1 MEETAM
7 GGTTTGTSGT
17 ETPRPKGRPGRK
29 PKGSVPVIVPETP
42 DKPDPDHVLTWRQR
56 KVLQVIRESVQRR
69 GYPPSM
75 REIGEAVGLT
85 STSSVS
91 YQLSTLQKKG
101 YLHRDVGRP
110 RTVEVRLPG
119 HPAVRPEPSR
129 EREEVVP
136 TDIPGIDIPSQ
147 EAAYVPL
154 IGRIAAG
161 GPILAEQYVEDVF
174 PLPRQLVGE
183 GTLFL
188 LRVVG
193 DSMINAAIADGDWVV
208 VREQRV
214 AENGEIVAAML
225 DGEATVKTFKQ
236 GDGHVWLIPHNPA
249 YTPILGDEATILGRV
264 VSVLRRV

>member
-1 MEETAM
+1 M
-7 GGTTTGTSGT
+7 GGTTTGASGT

-29 PKGSVPVIVPETP
+29 PKGSVPVVTLETP

-56 KVLQVIRESVQRR
+56 KVLQVIRESVQKR

-91 YQLSTLQKKG
+91 YQLSTLQRKG

-129 EREEVVP
+129 ERDEDGAA
-136 TDIPGIDIPSQ
+136 DIPGFDIPSQ
-147 EAAYVPL
+147 GAAYVPL

-161 GPILAEQYVEDVF
+161 GPIVAEQYVEDVF

-188 LRVVG
+188 LSVKG

-208 VREQRV
+208 IRQQED

-225 DGEATVKTFKQ
+225 DGEATVKTLKRS
-236 GDGHVWLIPHNPA
+236 DGHVWLIPHNPA
-249 YTPILGDEATILGRV
+249 YTPILGDEASILGRV
-264 VSVLRRV
+264 VAVLRRV